1 MTPPGPPGTPPP
13 EGGPQ
18 GGPQG
23 GQRRGE
29 PRCSGRSLRSTHG
42 SLRAPS
48 ASGIWP
54 AAATPGYNM
63 PPSRDHVVRDRTPLL
78 RSSVPCGPPV
88 APHRLPPLSLRSELP
103 QRGSPLGVFA
113 IRYGGPATLRAG
125 RHRGVAIALLV
136 ASRWVSLGAF
146 ARRFA
151 YRHHFP
157 HRHRPQSPQGG
168 SLGPLALSGVSLPW
182 RNSPRCQGPSRRGPG
197 PRHQRLTSAR
207 TPGRVNA
214 PLRQSARAALLVRS
228 APGAELAPGANVGF
242 KGTPDLCPGGRRF
255 GKSSAPGPG
264 PPHKGSA
271 GPEKRPKNGHFSTP
285 AAQSPGGVGGL
296 RPLT

>member
-1 MTPPGPPGTPPP
+1 MFWALPAVDARVPTG
-13 EGGPQ
+13 
-18 GGPQG
+18 
-23 GQRRGE
+23 
-29 PRCSGRSLRSTHG
+29 
-42 SLRAPS
+42 PS

-103 QRGSPLGVFA
+103 QPGRLGCSC
-113 IRYGGPATLRAG
+113 IRSGGPATLRRPPA
-125 RHRGVAIALLV
+125 GVAVALLV

-168 SLGPLALSGVSLPW
+168 SLGPLALSEVSLPW

>member
-1 MTPPGPPGTPPP
+1 MGPSQARAPTSVPTGRVIKYPRKCTPRGPGGPPVTPPGPPGTPPP

-103 QRGSPLGVFA
+103 QPGRLGCSC
-113 IRYGGPATLRAG
+113 IRSGGPATLRRPPA
-125 RHRGVAIALLV
+125 GVAVALLV

-168 SLGPLALSGVSLPW
+168 SLGPLALSEVSLPW
-182 RNSPRCQGPSRRGPG
+182 RNSPRCQGPPG
-197 PRHQRLTSAR
+197 PRHQRLTGAR
-207 TPGRVNA
+207 TPEI
-214 PLRQSARAALLVRS
+214 AR
-228 APGAELAPGANVGF
+228 
-242 KGTPDLCPGGRRF
+242 
-255 GKSSAPGPG
+255 
-264 PPHKGSA
+264 
-271 GPEKRPKNGHFSTP
+271 
-285 AAQSPGGVGGL
+285 L
-296 RPLT
+296 RPISSGNPREPRRRPNRLLGPNWPLEQM

>member
-1 MTPPGPPGTPPP
+1 MFWALPAVDARVPTG
-13 EGGPQ
+13 
-18 GGPQG
+18 
-23 GQRRGE
+23 
-29 PRCSGRSLRSTHG
+29 
-42 SLRAPS
+42 PS

-103 QRGSPLGVFA
+103 QPGRLGCSC
-113 IRYGGPATLRAG
+113 IRSGGPATLRRPPA
-125 RHRGVAIALLV
+125 GVAVALLV

-168 SLGPLALSGVSLPW
+168 SLGPLALSEVSLPW
-182 RNSPRCQGPSRRGPG
+182 RNSPRCQGPPG
-197 PRHQRLTSAR
+197 PRHQRLTGAR
-207 TPGRVNA
+207 TPEIARLRPISSGNPREPRRRPSRLLGPNFSCVVLFNA
-214 PLRQSARAALLVRS
+214 PPAIPYWRYSREADSVTALI
-228 APGAELAPGANVGF
+228 EN
-242 KGTPDLCPGGRRF
+242 KPDSQKYNF
-255 GKSSAPGPG
+255 YW
-264 PPHKGSA
+264 
-271 GPEKRPKNGHFSTP
+271 
-285 AAQSPGGVGGL
+285 
-296 RPLT
+296 